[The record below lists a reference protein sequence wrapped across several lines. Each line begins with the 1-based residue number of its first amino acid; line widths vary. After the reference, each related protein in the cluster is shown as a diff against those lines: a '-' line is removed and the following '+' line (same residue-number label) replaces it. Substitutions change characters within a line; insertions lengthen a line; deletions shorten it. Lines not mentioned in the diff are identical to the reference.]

1 MVRDALAVSW
11 KDMLIMLRDR
21 GALAVLFLLPL
32 LFATINGAAS
42 QTINQMMQ
50 GTPEGEDPVQ
60 VTAYMVNS
68 DTGEYGKIVV
78 DALETV
84 NMLSLIEAD
93 SVEWADQQVAE
104 GKQTAAIVIPDSF
117 SEMIDA
123 SEPTSVVV
131 ISDPAQEII
140 AGIITGIVN
149 QAVAEVDILGELRYG
164 IRAVLE
170 QAGTLE
176 GAAPELRQA
185 AEAQTLGVLW
195 TAVQEMRLAPVIE
208 VKSEDTAGQEVDTD
222 WNPFGYTIPSFAV
235 MFAFFLV
242 GFIAERLL
250 LEKEGGA
257 LRRLLASPIQR
268 GSIIGGK
275 MLAYVA
281 LVFLQFI
288 VMFAVGTIFFEM
300 PLGGSYLGL
309 FLLTLTTAMAAV
321 TLGLLIGAVSKTSGQ
336 AGNLGTVL
344 GFILMAVGGCLTPW
358 FRGEGVM
365 ATLSRLTPHAW
376 ALDGYM
382 KLMLDG
388 LGLVDV
394 LVSIAAL
401 LGFAVV
407 FFLIAIWRFKFE
419 S

>member
-1 MVRDALAVSW
+1 
-11 KDMLIMLRDR
+11 MLIMLRDK

-42 QTINQMMQ
+42 QTMMQ
-50 GTPEGEDPVQ
+50 MLQGSPEGEDPVE
-60 VTAYMVNS
+60 VTAYLVNS
-68 DTGEYGKIVV
+68 DAGEYGAIVAG
-78 DALETV
+78 ALETV
-84 NMLSLIEAD
+84 SMLNLIEAD

-104 GKQTAAIVIPDSF
+104 GKQTAAIVIPADF

-123 SEPTSVVV
+123 SEPTRVLV
-131 ISDPAQEII
+131 IADPAQEII

-149 QAVAEVDILGELRYG
+149 QAVAEVDVLGELRYG
-164 IRAVLE
+164 IRAVLD

-176 GAAPELRQA
+176 GATPELRQA

-208 VKSEDTAGQEVDTD
+208 VKSEDLAGQEIETD
-222 WNPFGYTIPSFAV
+222 WNPFGFTIPSFAV

-257 LRRLLASPIQR
+257 LRRLLASPIRR

-288 VMFAVGTIFFEM
+288 VMFSVGMIFFDM
-300 PLGGSYLGL
+300 PLGDSFLGL
-309 FLLTLTTAMAAV
+309 FLLTLATALAAV
-321 TLGLLIGAVSKTSGQ
+321 TLGLMIGALSKTSGQ

-358 FRGEGVM
+358 FRGEGFM

-394 LVSIAAL
+394 LVSIVAL
-401 LGFAVV
+401 IGFAAI
-407 FFLIAIWRFKFE
+407 FFLVAMWRFKFE